1 MTANA
6 FSHDQNACLA
16 AGMSDFIAK
25 PVSPEIIYSLLLHW
39 LSRPKQSPTQ
49 EQSRCQ
55 LLSSRTKEATS
66 APPVKSTLPAQL
78 LTISGLDAAQGLAYV
93 NGDALT
99 YGRLL
104 QLFTEFHRQDMKRAH
119 AGLVEGNKEEAR
131 HLSHTLTSVAGFLG
145 ANRVSDLAAK
155 LETAIY
161 ANASLTE
168 CIELSRMCDV
178 ELTQL
183 IDALLSVP
191 KIDW

>member
-1 MTANA
+1 
-6 FSHDQNACLA
+6 
-16 AGMSDFIAK
+16 
-25 PVSPEIIYSLLLHW
+25 
-39 LSRPKQSPTQ
+39 
-49 EQSRCQ
+49 
-55 LLSSRTKEATS
+55 
-66 APPVKSTLPAQL
+66 L

-104 QLFTEFHRQDMKRAH
+104 QQFTEFHRQDMKRAH